1 MGFIKNFLG
10 GRLEV
15 TNTPPRQQEH
25 IIVVDEKKPSPM
37 AIIYS
42 LTRGEEI
49 EVLDISDGFAHVK
62 YNGQDGYASTK
73 YLRKK

>member
-10 GRLEV
+10 GRLE
-15 TNTPPRQQEH
+15 
-25 IIVVDEKKPSPM
+25 
-37 AIIYS
+37 
-42 LTRGEEI
+42 
-49 EVLDISDGFAHVK
+49 DGFAHVK